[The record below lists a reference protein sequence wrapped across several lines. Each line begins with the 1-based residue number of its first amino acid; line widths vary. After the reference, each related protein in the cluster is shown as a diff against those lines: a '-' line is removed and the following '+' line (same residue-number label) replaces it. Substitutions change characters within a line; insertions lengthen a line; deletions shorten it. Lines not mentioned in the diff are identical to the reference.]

1 MSRGPGR
8 SLADHGSRWQH
19 SKMTKRANML
29 LQAIAITVVGSVIS
43 LIMYS
48 TWFRACCMD
57 RLRVSLGIATLP
69 AIFFAMVIGGGV
81 HSATAVHYTIGLIA
95 ELLGIWGIVQVL
107 RRVWAKR
114 RFKLNLPESDC
125 QRRE

>member
-1 MSRGPGR
+1 MPLGPGN
-8 SLADHGSRWQH
+8 LADHRSHWQH
-19 SKMTKRANML
+19 CKMTHRANML
-29 LQAIAITVVGSVIS
+29 LQAIAITVIGSVMS

-95 ELLGIWGIVQVL
+95 ELLGIWGIFYAL

-114 RFKLNLPESDC
+114 KLQLNLPGSDC

>member
-1 MSRGPGR
+1 
-8 SLADHGSRWQH
+8 
-19 SKMTKRANML
+19 ML

-57 RLRVSLGIATLP
+57 RMRVSLGIATLP
-69 AIFFAMVIGGGV
+69 AIFFATVVGGGV

-95 ELLGIWGIVQVL
+95 ELLGIWGIFHVL
-107 RRVWAKR
+107 RRAWATR
-114 RFKLNLPESDC
+114 QLKLNLPGSDC